1 MGERRPADD
10 IRSRTSDATVC
21 TGVAWTLLAA
31 VLLVALPNGLLAQTT
46 TVTCSSKAG
55 ERQICLAD
63 TSAGVALGRS
73 MGDAACLLGKTWGY
87 EETGVWVKDGCAG
100 EFIVG
105 QATPSSVAAPAQ
117 TEPEGA
123 KAPAATQKK
132 TPSPRIESWGEF
144 EPGDGFLVG
153 RSSAG
158 ELSVS
163 GYLLV
168 RWIDQTPTGQTF
180 TDHLGNTHPVDV
192 RNDIFAHRAMVF
204 LKGWIGTPKLIYT
217 VLFWTVN
224 TTDQKGIFPILGYQ
238 FDRKFSLYAGLN
250 GLPGTRSIMGSHP
263 YWLAPDRVM
272 ADEFFRPYFTNAVW
286 AQGEVL
292 PGLWYNAVL
301 GNNLSSL
308 GVKASDLDRKMSYG
322 GSVWWTPTT
331 HEFGPRGGY
340 GDWERHEKLATRFG
354 IGAVMSPENRQ
365 TSATTGPSNNTTI
378 RLADSLNVFDTD
390 SFAPG
395 VTVQSV
401 DYRVLSVDAG
411 IKYRGFFLQAEIY
424 NRWLDN
430 FKADGPLP
438 IDRIHDVGFYVQTS
452 FYPVRK
458 KLELYGATSQ
468 IWGDAAAGFGR
479 SFEYLGGANFY
490 PTSSRNHRVNAQV
503 MHVDGSPVNSTFGYY
518 TGGQKGTTFSLAAS
532 VFF

>member
-1 MGERRPADD
+1 VRVRRPADE
-10 IRSRTSDATVC
+10 RPSRVSDALVKMSVTP
-21 TGVAWTLLAA
+21 ALLAA
-31 VLLVALPNGLLAQTT
+31 VQLVALPNWLLAQTAS
-46 TVTCSSKAG
+46 VTCTSKPG
-55 ERQICLAD
+55 ERQVCAAD

-73 MGDAACLLGKTWGY
+73 IGDAACLLGKTWGY

-100 EFIVG
+100 EFVLG
-105 QATPSSVAAPAQ
+105 QTTP
-117 TEPEGA
+117 TPEGA
-123 KAPAATQKK
+123 TAPAAAAPPKN
-132 TPSPRIESWGEF
+132 TPSPRIDTWGEF
-144 EPGDGFLVG
+144 SPGDGFLVG

-158 ELSVS
+158 ELSIS
-163 GYLLV
+163 AYALV
-168 RWIDQTPTGQTF
+168 RWIDQTPSGQTF

-192 RNDIFAHRAMVF
+192 RNDIFAHRAMIF
-204 LKGWIGTPKLIYT
+204 IKGWLGTPKLVYNI
-217 VLFWTVN
+217 LLWTVN
-224 TTDQKGIFPILGYQ
+224 TTDQKGIFPIVGYQ
-238 FDRKFSLYAGLN
+238 FSRKFSLYGGLN
-250 GLPGTRSIMGSHP
+250 GLPGTRSIQGSHP

-301 GNNLSSL
+301 GNNSSSL
-308 GVKASDLDRKMSYG
+308 GIKATDLDRTFSYG

-340 GDWERHEKLATRFG
+340 GDWEQHEKLATRFG
-354 IGAVMSPENRQ
+354 IGAVKSPETRQ
-365 TSATTGPSNNTTI
+365 TAYTSNPANNTTL
-378 RLADSLNVFDTD
+378 RLADSLNVFDTG
-390 SFAPG
+390 SLAPE

-401 DYRVLSVDAG
+401 DYTDLSLDAG
-411 IKYRGFFLQAEIY
+411 IKYRGFFLQAEYY

-438 IDRIHDVGFYVQTS
+438 VGRIHDQGFYVQAA
-452 FYPVRK
+452 FFPVPK
-458 KLELYGATSQ
+458 KLELYAATSQ
-468 IWGDAAAGFGR
+468 IFGDKAAGFDN
-479 SFEYLGGANFY
+479 SNEYLGGANFY
-490 PTSSRNHRVNAQV
+490 PANTRNHRINAQV

>member
-1 MGERRPADD
+1 VQHGRRNS
-10 IRSRTSDATVC
+10 IRVGT
-21 TGVAWTLLAA
+21 LAA
-31 VLLVALPNGLLAQTT
+31 GLWLLVPTLALAEEPPAAAPL
-46 TVTCSSKAG
+46 VCESKAG
-55 ERQICLAD
+55 ERQACPGD
-63 TSAGVALGRS
+63 TSAGVALMKSTGTS
-73 MGDAACLLGKTWGY
+73 ACLLGKTWGY
-87 EETGVWVKDGCAG
+87 DDAGVWVRDGCAG
-100 EFIVG
+100 EFVLG
-105 QATPSSVAAPAQ
+105 QTAPGSAAAPAPP
-117 TEPEGA
+117 EPEGA
-123 KAPAATQKK
+123 KAPGAAPQKK

-153 RSSAG
+153 RNSAG
-158 ELSVS
+158 ELSIS

-168 RWIDQTPTGQTF
+168 RWIDQTPPGQSF
-180 TDHLGNTHPVDV
+180 TDHLGNTHPVDA

-224 TTDQKGIFPILGYQ
+224 TTDQQGIFPILGYQ
-238 FDRKFSLYAGLN
+238 FGRKFSLYAGLN

-308 GVKASDLDRKMSYG
+308 GIKATDLDRKMSYG

-354 IGAVMSPENRQ
+354 VGAVMSPENRQ

-378 RLADSLNVFDTD
+378 RLADSLSVFDTD
-390 SFAPG
+390 SLAPG
-395 VTVQSV
+395 VTVQSA
-401 DYRVLSVDAG
+401 DYRVLSADAG
-411 IKYRGFFLQAEIY
+411 IKYRGVFLQAELY

-438 IDRIHDVGFYVQTS
+438 IGRIHDVGFYVQTS
-452 FYPVRK
+452 FYPVPK

-468 IWGDAAAGFGR
+468 IWGDKDAGFGR

-490 PTSSRNHRVNAQV
+490 PANTRNHRINAQV
-503 MHVDGSPVNSTFGYY
+503 MHVDGSPVSSTFGYY
-518 TGGQKGTTFSLAAS
+518 AGGQKGTTLSLAAS